1 MQKHDFPKLKT
12 ATVLL
17 NNVKFMWHFYSR
29 YSNITNMRTEPV
41 IHLILFKLHT
51 HSVSIFH
58 LLVMVMTYCT
68 YHDWCAPSMNE
79 DANHMTVNALCS

>member
-17 NNVKFMWHFYSR
+17 NNVKFMWHFYSG
-29 YSNITNMRTEPV
+29 YCHIPNMRTEHV
-41 IHLILFKLHT
+41 IQLILFKLHT

-68 YHDWCAPSMNE
+68 YHDWCDPSMNE
-79 DANHMTVNALCS
+79 DANHITVNALYS